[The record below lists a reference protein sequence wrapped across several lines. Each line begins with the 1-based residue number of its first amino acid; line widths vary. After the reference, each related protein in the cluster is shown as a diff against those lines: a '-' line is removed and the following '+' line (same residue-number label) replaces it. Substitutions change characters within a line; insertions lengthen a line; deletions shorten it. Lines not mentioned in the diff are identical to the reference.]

1 MEAKKKELK
10 SKKFRKNVMLEVDKD
25 KDVKNLAKQRGEK
38 ESTIINEALGEY
50 FSKRMST
57 KFIAFLNQKGGV
69 GKSTSAQSVS
79 VGLAKLNKRVLAIDV
94 DPQGNFTKGLDAYEP
109 GMPSVYEMLKGEYA
123 PQDVI
128 INREGIDIIPA
139 DLRLSQFEYLELP
152 GKEFL
157 LKNRFSD
164 FDFTK
169 YDYVVFDCAPSF
181 GKLNLGV
188 LAMVHS
194 IYVPIQTEYY
204 AMEGVTQLMQT
215 IEMGRNLL
223 MNKDLTLKGVF
234 ATMYDS
240 RRNLDKAALDKV
252 QEFFG
257 DKLMDTKIRRNIKL
271 SEAQATHKSIF
282 AYDSTCNGAKDYMN
296 LTKEVVA
303 REEQSDNEQ

>member
-1 MEAKKKELK
+1 MEKKKELK
-10 SKKFRKNVMLEVDKD
+10 AKKFRKNVMLEVDKD
-25 KDVKNLAKQRGEK
+25 KDIKTLAKKRGQK

-69 GKSTSAQSVS
+69 GKSTSSQSVS
-79 VGLAKLNKRVLAIDV
+79 VGLARLGKKVLAVDV
-94 DPQGNFTKGLDAYEP
+94 DPQGNFTKGLGAYHPEK
-109 GMPSVYEMLKGEYA
+109 PSIYEILKGEVTPENA
-123 PQDVI
+123 I
-128 INREGIDIIPA
+128 IQKEGVDIIPA

-215 IEMGRNLL
+215 IDMGKTLL

-234 ATMYDS
+234 ATMFDS
-240 RRNLDKAALDKV
+240 RRNLDKAALDKIA
-252 QEFFG
+252 EFFG
-257 DKLMDTKIRRNIKL
+257 DKLMNTKIRRNIKL
-271 SEAQATHKSIF
+271 AEAPARRESIF
-282 AYDSTCNGAKDYMN
+282 LYDAASNGAKDYMN
-296 LTKEVVA
+296 LTKEIIS
-303 REEQSDNEQ
+303 REESDDNE

>member
-1 MEAKKKELK
+1 MEGKKKELK

-25 KDVKNLAKQRGEK
+25 KDVKTLAKQRGEK

-79 VGLAKLNKRVLAIDV
+79 VGLARLNKKVLAIDV
-94 DPQGNFTKGLDAYEP
+94 DPQGNFTKGLGAYEP
-109 GMPSVYEMLKGEYA
+109 EMPSVYEMLKGEISPEKA
-123 PQDVI
+123 I
-128 INREGIDIIPA
+128 ISKEGIDIIPA

-157 LKNRFSD
+157 LKNRLSQ

-215 IEMGRNLL
+215 IDMGRNLL

-234 ATMYDS
+234 ATMYDN
-240 RRNLDKAALDKV
+240 RRNLDKAALDKIS
-252 QEFFG
+252 EFFG
-257 DKLMDTKIRRNIKL
+257 DKLMNTKIRRNIKL
-271 SEAQATHKSIF
+271 AEAPARHESIF
-282 AYDSTCNGAKDYMN
+282 AYDPASNGAKDYMN
-296 LTKEVVA
+296 LTKEIIA
-303 REEQSDNEQ
+303 REEKGDNEQ

>member
-1 MEAKKKELK
+1 MKKELK
-10 SKKFRKNVMLEVDKD
+10 TKKFRKNVMLEVEKD
-25 KDVKNLAKQRGEK
+25 KDIKTLAKQRGEK

-50 FSKRMST
+50 FSKRMPT

-79 VGLAKLNKRVLAIDV
+79 VGLAKLGKRVLAIDI
-94 DPQGNFTKGLDAYEP
+94 DPQGNFTKGLGAYSPEK
-109 GMPSVYEMLKGEYA
+109 PSIYEILKGDINPENA
-123 PQDVI
+123 IIKKEDV
-128 INREGIDIIPA
+128 DIIPA

-157 LKNRFSD
+157 LKNRFSE

-169 YDYVVFDCAPSF
+169 YDYIVFDCAPSF

-204 AMEGVTQLMQT
+204 AMEGVTQLIQT
-215 IEMGRNLL
+215 IDMGKNLL

-234 ATMYDS
+234 ATMYDN
-240 RRNLDKAALDKV
+240 RRNLDKAAFEKIS
-252 QEFFG
+252 EFFG
-257 DKLMDTKIRRNIKL
+257 NKLMKTKIRRNIKL
-271 SEAQATHKSIF
+271 AEAPAKHESIF
-282 AYDSTCNGAKDYMN
+282 LYDHSSNGAKDYMN
-296 LTKEVVA
+296 LTKEIID
-303 REEQSDNEQ
+303 REEYKENE

>member
-1 MEAKKKELK
+1 MEVKKKELK

-25 KDVKNLAKQRGEK
+25 KDVKTLAKQRGEK

-50 FSKRMST
+50 FSKRMTT

-79 VGLAKLNKRVLAIDV
+79 IALAKLGKRVLAVDV
-94 DPQGNFTKGLDAYEP
+94 DPQGNFTKGLGAYQPE
-109 GMPSVYEMLKGEYA
+109 MPSVYEMLKGEIS
-123 PQDVI
+123 PEDTI
-128 INREGIDIIPA
+128 ISKEGIDIIPA

-157 LKNRFSD
+157 LKNRMSS

-194 IYVPIQTEYY
+194 IYVPVQTEYY

-240 RRNLDKAALDKV
+240 RRNLDKAALDKIA
-252 QEFFG
+252 EFFG
-257 DKLMDTKIRRNIKL
+257 DKLMETKIRENVKL
-271 SEAQATHKSIF
+271 AEAPSRHESIF
-282 AYDSTCNGAKDYMN
+282 IYAPTSNGAKDYMN
-296 LTKEVVA
+296 LTKEIVA
-303 REEQSDNEQ
+303 REEHGDNE

>member
-1 MEAKKKELK
+1 MEVKKKELK

-25 KDVKNLAKQRGEK
+25 KDVKTLAKQRGEK

-50 FSKRMST
+50 FSKRMTT

-79 VGLAKLNKRVLAIDV
+79 IALAKLGKRVLAVDV
-94 DPQGNFTKGLDAYEP
+94 DPQGNFTKGLGAYQPE
-109 GMPSVYEMLKGEYA
+109 MPSVYEMLKGEIS
-123 PQDVI
+123 PEDTI
-128 INREGIDIIPA
+128 ISKEGIDIIPA

-157 LKNRFSD
+157 LKNRMSS

-194 IYVPIQTEYY
+194 IYVPVQTEYY

-240 RRNLDKAALDKV
+240 RRNLDKAALDKIS
-252 QEFFG
+252 EFFG
-257 DKLMDTKIRRNIKL
+257 DKLMETKIRENVKL
-271 SEAQATHKSIF
+271 AEAPSKHESIF
-282 AYDSTCNGAKDYMN
+282 IYAPTSNGAKDYMN
-296 LTKEVVA
+296 LTKEIVA
-303 REEQSDNEQ
+303 REEHGDNE

>member
-1 MEAKKKELK
+1 MEVKKKELK

-25 KDVKNLAKQRGEK
+25 KDVKTLAKQRGEK

-50 FSKRMST
+50 FSKRMTT

-79 VGLAKLNKRVLAIDV
+79 IALAKLGKRVLAVDV
-94 DPQGNFTKGLDAYEP
+94 DPQGNFTKGLGAYQPE
-109 GMPSVYEMLKGEYA
+109 MPSVYEMLKGEIS
-123 PQDVI
+123 PEDTI
-128 INREGIDIIPA
+128 ISKEGIDIIPA

-157 LKNRFSD
+157 LKNRMST

-194 IYVPIQTEYY
+194 IYVPVQTEYY

-240 RRNLDKAALDKV
+240 RRNLDKAALDKIA
-252 QEFFG
+252 EFFG
-257 DKLMDTKIRRNIKL
+257 DKLMETKIRENVKL
-271 SEAQATHKSIF
+271 AEAPSRHESIF
-282 AYDSTCNGAKDYMN
+282 IYAPTSNGAKDYMN
-296 LTKEVVA
+296 LTKEIVA
-303 REEQSDNEQ
+303 REEHGDNE

>member
-1 MEAKKKELK
+1 MEVKKKELK

-25 KDVKNLAKQRGEK
+25 KDVKTLAKQRGEK

-50 FSKRMST
+50 FSKRMTT

-79 VGLAKLNKRVLAIDV
+79 IALAKLGKRVLAVDV
-94 DPQGNFTKGLDAYEP
+94 DPQGNFTKGLGAYQPE
-109 GMPSVYEMLKGEYA
+109 MPSVYEMLKGEIS
-123 PQDVI
+123 PEDTI
-128 INREGIDIIPA
+128 ISKEGIDIIPA

-157 LKNRFSD
+157 LKNRMSS

-194 IYVPIQTEYY
+194 IYVPVQTEYY

-223 MNKDLTLKGVF
+223 MNKNLTLKGVF

-240 RRNLDKAALDKV
+240 RRNLDKAALDKIA
-252 QEFFG
+252 EFFG
-257 DKLMDTKIRRNIKL
+257 DKLMETKIRENVKL
-271 SEAQATHKSIF
+271 AEAPSRHESIF
-282 AYDSTCNGAKDYMN
+282 IYAPTSNGAKDYMN
-296 LTKEVVA
+296 LTKEIVA
-303 REEQSDNEQ
+303 REEHGDNE